1 MNDVYISLGS
11 NMGDKAET
19 LKQAVQMLQSNL
31 EVDVANTSSIYETDP
46 VGYTDQDL
54 FLNMVVHVRTT
65 LSALQMLEV
74 CQGIEQELKRE
85 RLIRW
90 GPRTIDLDILLYNHD
105 NIETEKLIVPHE
117 RMHERAF
124 VLVPL
129 LEVTPNL
136 YSPRTQESYQKMLQK
151 IGRGGVRQWKNRSS
165 LDF

>member
-19 LKQAVQMLQSNL
+19 LKQAVQMLQSNP
-31 EVDVANTSSIYETDP
+31 EVDVVNTSSIYETDP

-54 FLNMVVHVRTT
+54 FLNMVVHVHTT

-74 CQGIEQELKRE
+74 CQEIEQELKRE